1 MKILILTT
9 IYKDPEDSKDS
20 EMTPVVHYFARQWVR
35 MGHEVE
41 VIHNFNTYL
50 LPLYYLPKNLL
61 FRKVNFRISLNPK
74 QRRTKHYNQDGVYIH
89 RLPIKKVIPRGAYSK
104 RSLHNQVNII
114 AGLLKERSFVPDII
128 VGHAENPQVFQ
139 LYALKKKYPGVR
151 TAIVFHGIEY
161 LNRPGFEKWKTSY
174 LNSIDRFGFRSE
186 RVHRKAQL
194 EIGFNRP
201 YFLCPSGVDEKFVVG
216 DTNREERISGR
227 ILYVGQLIER
237 KHLKTIIEAVARRK
251 EYKYELVVIGAG
263 VQENEDKAY
272 AKEQGISVDFKG
284 KLPHEMVI
292 DEMRKADYFAMVS
305 ENEVFGLVYLEAMAQ
320 GCITIAA
327 EKEGME
333 GIIIDGEN
341 GFLVKAGNTDA
352 LCETFD
358 RIEHLTEE
366 KKQRIRDRALA
377 VAREYT
383 ESAVAQKY
391 LSNIVL

>member
-9 IYKDPEDSKDS
+9 IFKDPEDSKDS
-20 EMTPVVHYFARQWVR
+20 EMTPVVHYFAREWVR

-41 VIHNFNTYL
+41 VMHNFNTYL
-50 LPLYYLPKNLL
+50 LPLYFLPKNLL
-61 FRKVNFRISLNPK
+61 FRKVNFRISLNLK
-74 QRRTKHYNQDGVYIH
+74 QRKTKHYNQDGVSVH
-89 RLPIKKVIPRGAYSK
+89 RLPIKKVIPRGAYLK
-104 RSLHNQVNII
+104 RDLNNQVKKIVE
-114 AGLLKERSFVPDII
+114 LLKEKDFVPDII
-128 VGHAENPQVFQ
+128 VGHAENPQIFQ
-139 LYALKKKYPGVR
+139 LYALKKEFPDVK

-174 LNSIDRFGFRSE
+174 LNSVDRFGFRSE
-186 RVHRKAQL
+186 RVHRKAQM
-194 EIGFNRP
+194 EIGFDRP
-201 YFLCPSGVDEKFVVG
+201 YFLCPSGVGEKYIVG
-216 DTNREERISGR
+216 EPHREERVSGR

-251 EYKYELVVIGAG
+251 EYKYELTVIGAG
-263 VQENEDKAY
+263 VQENEDKAF
-272 AKEQGISVDFKG
+272 AKECGIFVNFKG
-284 KLPHEMVI
+284 KLPHETVI

-333 GIIIDGEN
+333 GIIIDGDN

-366 KKQRIRDRALA
+366 EKQRIRERGLA
-377 VAREYT
+377 VAKEYS
-383 ESAVAQKY
+383 ESAVASRY
-391 LSNIVL
+391 LSNIL